1 MITALSEQDQRAIQ
15 SEMAEF
21 LKKAECQWA
30 ALVDKGGNLFAQ
42 CGETHDLDLGIL
54 SALGAGSFAA
64 THELAKR
71 LGEKEFASL
80 YHEGKDMGIL
90 MTSLVLDCLLI
101 TVFNKQTQQG
111 LVRHYIEQLA
121 PTLNA
126 LLADADTRPPE
137 PLQLDP
143 PTAPLF

>member
-1 MITALSEQDQRAIQ
+1 MITALSEEDQIAIQ
-15 SEMAEF
+15 KELQDF
-21 LKKAECQWA
+21 IKKAESQWA
-30 ALVDKGGNLFAQ
+30 AVVDKGGNLFAQ
-42 CGETHDLDLGIL
+42 FGDAKNLDLGIL

-80 YHEGKDMGIL
+80 YHEGKETGIL
-90 MTSLVLDCLLI
+90 MTALIFDCLLL
-101 TVFNKQTQQG
+101 TFFSKETNEG
-111 LVRHYIEQLA
+111 LVRHYVDQTA

-126 LLADADTRPPE
+126 LLTRANNNATPPPE
-137 PLQLDP
+137 LDQ